1 MTRDPVLHTITF
13 PYNVSSEEA
22 CFVIAHELLHELFYR
37 YVNRVFKEK
46 IALNSSKLWD
56 VSEVFNVIIMEGTE
70 FQKVFNY
77 PSMPYPQHKKLLTKM
92 RLIWNKTKTID
103 SLIEIFVFKNHSSRG
118 SL

>member
-46 IALNSSKLWD
+46 IDLNSSKL
-56 VSEVFNVIIMEGTE
+56 
-70 FQKVFNY
+70 
-77 PSMPYPQHKKLLTKM
+77 
-92 RLIWNKTKTID
+92 
-103 SLIEIFVFKNHSSRG
+103 
-118 SL
+118 